1 VSSQNARIGYTC
13 HHIIHT
19 YWASHAQSAKK
30 RAAEM
35 GVELFLEPAITV
47 AEQVA
52 AIGDF
57 IAQEVAAVIIGPVNG
72 TDPALASAAEEVLA
86 AGIPVISTSTMIEG
100 VQVTCATGTDNL
112 KGGESAAAYLA
123 KRLDGRGKIALVD
136 APYPMPRVE
145 GFRKTLEGHPGCSI
159 AFSAPGTWT
168 RESGARIMR
177 EALAAHSDIAA
188 VYAANDLMALGAL
201 DAITEAG
208 RGDILIVGFDGYPQV
223 LAAISKGVMTATI
236 DQRPFTVGGLS
247 VEVAVKILRGE
258 SVPPVSLIDPV
269 LVTADN
275 VAEAALLPLEM
286 LPALLVDLVESY
298 DERQRAQEENLRLQ
312 REIIEAQRGTILE
325 LSTPII
331 PVWERVIVMP
341 LIGGIDT
348 KRARDMT
355 RRLLAGIQEHRA
367 QVVIVDITG
376 VPVVDTGVAVHL
388 NKTVQAARL
397 KGARTIICGISD
409 AVAETITD
417 LGIDWSGIETAPNL
431 QIALV
436 GVLETLGMG
445 ST

>member
-1 VSSQNARIGYTC
+1 MSLQNTRIGYTC

-30 RAAEM
+30 RAAEL

-52 AIGDF
+52 AIEDF
-57 IAQEVAAVIIGPVNG
+57 IAQRVAAVIVGPVNG
-72 TDPALASAAEEVLA
+72 TDPALASAAEEALA
-86 AGIPVISTSTMIEG
+86 AGILVISTSTMIEG

-112 KGGESAAAYLA
+112 KGGEIAAAYLA
-123 KRLDGRGKIALVD
+123 ERLDGRGKVALVD
-136 APYPMPRVE
+136 APYPMPRVK
-145 GFRKTLEGHPGCSI
+145 GFRKALEGYPGCTI

-177 EALAAHSDIAA
+177 EALAAYPDVAA

-201 DAITEAG
+201 DAIAEAD

-223 LAAISKGVMTATI
+223 LAAISRGMMTATI

-247 VEVAVKILRGE
+247 VETAVKILRGE

-269 LVTADN
+269 LITADN

-312 REIIEAQRGTILE
+312 REIIEAQQGTIQE
-325 LSTPII
+325 LSTPIM

-341 LIGGIDT
+341 LVGSIDS
-348 KRARDMT
+348 KRAQDMT

-376 VPVVDTGVAVHL
+376 VPIVDTGVAVHL

-409 AVAETITD
+409 AVAETIVD
-417 LGIDWSGIETAPNL
+417 LGIDWGDIKTAPNL

-436 GVLETLGMG
+436 DVLETLGME

>member
-1 VSSQNARIGYTC
+1 MSSQHTHIGYTC
-13 HHIIHT
+13 HHVIHT

-35 GVELFLEPAITV
+35 GIEFSLEPANTV

-52 AIGDF
+52 AIRDF
-57 IAQEVAAVIIGPVNG
+57 VAQKVAAVIIGPVDG
-72 TDPALASAAEEVLA
+72 TDPALASAAEEALA
-86 AGIPVISTSTMIEG
+86 AGIPVVSTSTMIEG
-100 VQVTCATGTDNL
+100 VQVTCATGTDNF
-112 KGGESAAAYLA
+112 KGGGIAAAYLA

-136 APYPMPRVE
+136 APYSMPRIA
-145 GFRKTLEGHPGCSI
+145 GFRQTLEGHPGCSI

-168 RESGARIMR
+168 RESGMRIMR

-208 RGDILIVGFDGYPQV
+208 RGDILSVGFDGYPQV
-223 LAAISKGVMTATI
+223 FAAISRGVMTATI

-247 VEVAVKILRGE
+247 VEAAVKIFRGE
-258 SVPPVSLIDPV
+258 SVPAVSLIDPV

-286 LPALLVDLVESY
+286 LPDLLVDLVESY
-298 DERQRAQEENLRLQ
+298 DEQQQVQEENLRLQ
-312 REIIEAQRGTILE
+312 QEMIESQMGTIQE

-331 PVWERVIVMP
+331 PVRERVIVMP
-341 LIGGIDT
+341 LIGGIDAE
-348 KRARDMT
+348 RARDMT

-367 QVVIVDITG
+367 RVVIVDITG
-376 VPVVDTGVAVHL
+376 VPIVDTGVAVHL
-388 NKTVQAARL
+388 NKTIQAARL
-397 KGARTIICGISD
+397 KGAHTIICGISD

-417 LGIDWSGIETAPNL
+417 LGIDWSGVKTAPNL
-431 QIALV
+431 QVALV
-436 GVLETLGMG
+436 GVLETPGIE

>member
-1 VSSQNARIGYTC
+1 MSPQHTRIGYTC
-13 HHIIHT
+13 HHIIHP
-19 YWASHAQSAKK
+19 YWASHAQSAKE

-52 AIGDF
+52 AIEDF
-57 IAQEVAAVIIGPVNG
+57 IAREVAAVIIGPVNG

-112 KGGESAAAYLA
+112 KGGEIAAAYLA
-123 KRLDGRGKIALVD
+123 ERLDGRGKVALVD
-136 APYPMPRVE
+136 APYPMPRVK
-145 GFRKTLEGHPGCSI
+145 GFRKTLEGYSGCSI

-168 RESGARIMR
+168 RESGTRIMR
-177 EALAAHSDIAA
+177 KALVAHSDIAA

-201 DAITEAG
+201 DAVAEAD

-223 LAAISKGVMTATI
+223 LAAISRGMMTATI

-247 VEVAVKILRGE
+247 VEAAVKILGGE

-312 REIIEAQRGTILE
+312 REMIEAQQGTIQE
-325 LSTPII
+325 LSTPIM

-341 LIGGIDT
+341 LVGGIDS
-348 KRARDMT
+348 KRAQDMT
-355 RRLLAGIQEHRA
+355 RRLLTGIQEHRA
-367 QVVIVDITG
+367 KVVIVDITG
-376 VPVVDTGVAVHL
+376 VSVVDTGVAVHL
-388 NKTVQAARL
+388 NKTIQAGVC
-397 KGARTIICGISD
+397 KT
-409 AVAETITD
+409 
-417 LGIDWSGIETAPNL
+417 SG
-431 QIALV
+431 
-436 GVLETLGMG
+436 
-445 ST
+445 SK

>member
-1 VSSQNARIGYTC
+1 MSPQHIRIGYTC
-13 HHIIHT
+13 HHIVHT

-30 RAAEM
+30 RAAEI
-35 GVELFLEPAITV
+35 GVEFLLEPANTV

-57 IAQEVAAVIIGPVNG
+57 IAQEVTAVIIGPVNG
-72 TDPALASAAEEVLA
+72 TDPALASATEEALA

-100 VQVTCATGTDNL
+100 VQVTCATGTDNF
-112 KGGESAAAYLA
+112 KGGEIAAAYMA
-123 KRLDGRGKIALVD
+123 EQMDGRGKIALID
-136 APYPMPRVE
+136 APYALPRVK
-145 GFRKTLEGHPGCSI
+145 GFRKTLEGYPGCSI
-159 AFSAPGTWT
+159 AFSAPGMWT

-177 EALAAHSDIAA
+177 EALAAYSDIAA

-201 DAITEAG
+201 DAIAEAG

-223 LAAISKGVMTATI
+223 FAAISKGVMTATI

-247 VEVAVKILRGE
+247 VEMAVKILRGE
-258 SVPPVSLIDPV
+258 SVPPVALIDPV

-286 LPALLVDLVESY
+286 LPDLLVDLVESY

-312 REIIEAQRGTILE
+312 REIIEAQRGTIQE
-325 LSTPII
+325 LSIPIM

-341 LIGGIDT
+341 LVGGIDS
-348 KRARDMT
+348 KRAQDMT

-367 QVVIVDITG
+367 KVVIVDITG

-388 NKTVQAARL
+388 NKTIQAARL
-397 KGARTIICGISD
+397 KGTRTIICGISD

-417 LGIDWSGIETAPNL
+417 LGIDWSDVKTAPNP
-431 QIALV
+431 QIALAD
-436 GVLETLGMG
+436 VLETLGVE